1 MSLRLKTS
9 FLIIVVTAGLIAVL
23 YLFFS
28 TNLLRQFSQLE
39 RQEVEEETVR
49 AVNVLLNELEDLDTK
64 AEDWAPWDETYRF
77 IEDGNREYISNNLT
91 DPVFENLR
99 LNLMLFVHAS
109 GRIVYGKAFDLET
122 GREVALPNAV
132 NVLAEDPQI
141 IRHTNPREGRT
152 GIVLMPQGPLI
163 FSSWPIVTNLYGGPI
178 RGTLVMG
185 RYLTSAEVQRIS
197 DLLGFPLSVY
207 RLDRPWE
214 MPGDV
219 QLARSA
225 LLDESSVLVRPLND
239 ATVAGYAILKDVHG
253 DPALVLQVRLPRT
266 IYWQGEGAI
275 RFYFFSLLAIG
286 ILFGSLT
293 MILLEQFVISR
304 LVRMSA
310 EMDAIGV
317 SGDLSRRLRVRGKDE
332 LSRLGEAVNRML
344 EAIRSAQEAQAESE
358 ARYRIVVE
366 QASEGIALVDGR
378 TRQFIEANAAFLS
391 MLGYTGEELQ
401 QRTLSDILSD
411 RAAQEEDE
419 EIRRVLEE
427 GVFLFGER
435 IWRRKNGSPIPV
447 EVAVNRMYHQGR
459 AVLCMLVRDVTE
471 RKRMEQYLIQTERMT
486 AMGQL
491 AATLA
496 HEINNPLHSIW
507 TMLELVTDFPVSE
520 VERREYLGAIRREVR
535 RLMTLTRHVLEFARP
550 LDQEAVPI
558 HLGEPLRYALNLA
571 DRRLRDHNIQVSL
584 RVSDDLPPVSGSP
597 DQLAQVFLNLI
608 LNAVDSMPEG
618 GRLEI
623 DAAVQGREVILTFTD
638 SGPGIPSEVLE
649 HLFEPFVTTK
659 KDGTGLGLAV
669 SQSIIRRHGG
679 TMTAANAPQGGAV
692 FTITLP
698 TAQRWRDDSGAEDR

>member
-49 AVNVLLNELEDLDTK
+49 AVNVLLNELEELDTRV
-64 AEDWAPWDETYRF
+64 EDWAPWDETYRF

-91 DPVFENLR
+91 DSVFENLR

-109 GRIVYGKAFDLET
+109 GRMVYGKAFDLET
-122 GREVALPNAV
+122 GREVPLPSAV
-132 NVLAEDPQI
+132 YVLAGDPQI
-141 IRHTNPREGRT
+141 IHHTNPREGRN
-152 GIVLMPQGPLI
+152 GIVLTPQGPLL
-163 FSSWPIVTNLYGGPI
+163 FSSWPIVTSLYEGPI

-185 RYLTSAEVQRIS
+185 RYLTAAEAQRIS
-197 DLLGFPLSVY
+197 NLLGVPLSTY

-225 LLDESSVLVRPLND
+225 LADDSSILVRPLSD
-239 ATVAGYAILKDVHG
+239 AAVSGYALLKDVHG
-253 DPALVLQVRLPRT
+253 DPALILQVQLPRT
-266 IYWQGEGAI
+266 VSLQGESAI

-293 MILLEQFVISR
+293 MMLLERFVVSR

-310 EMDAIGV
+310 EVSAIGV
-317 SGDLSRRLRVRGKDE
+317 SGDPSRRLRVRGKDE
-332 LSRLGEAVNRML
+332 LSRLGDAVNQML

-401 QRTLSDILSD
+401 QRTLSDILGD
-411 RAAQEEDE
+411 RAAQEEV
-419 EIRRVLEE
+419 RRVLDE
-427 GVFLFGER
+427 GVFLLGER
-435 IWRRKNGSPIPV
+435 IWRRRNGSPIPV

-520 VERREYLGAIRREVR
+520 AEKKEYLGAIRREVR

-550 LDQEAVPI
+550 PDQEVVPL
-558 HLGEPLRYALNLA
+558 HLGDPLRYALGLA
-571 DRRLRDHNIQVSL
+571 DRRLRDHHIHVSL
-584 RVSDDLPPVSGSP
+584 RVPDDLPPVAGSP

-623 DAAVQGREVILTFTD
+623 HAAAQGREVMLTFTD

-649 HLFEPFVTTK
+649 HLFEPFITTK

-679 TMTAANAPQGGAV
+679 TITAANAPQGGAV

-698 TAQRWRDDSGAEDR
+698 AADLRRDNSRAEEP

>member
-9 FLIIVVTAGLIAVL
+9 FLIVVVTAGLIAVL

-152 GIVLMPQGPLI
+152 GIVLMPQGPLL
-163 FSSWPIVTNLYGGPI
+163 FSSWPIVTSLYEGPI
-178 RGTLVMG
+178 RGTLVIG
-185 RYLTSAEVQRIS
+185 RYLTSVEVQRLS
-197 DLLGFPLSVY
+197 DLLEVPLSVY

-225 LLDESSVLVRPLND
+225 LLDDSSVLVRPLND

-253 DPALVLQVRLPRT
+253 DPALILQVRLPRT

-310 EMDAIGV
+310 EVDAIKV
-317 SGDLSRRLRVRGKDE
+317 SGDPSRRLRVRGKDE

-344 EAIRSAQEAQAESE
+344 EAIRSAQEARAESE

-391 MLGYTGEELQ
+391 ILGYTEDELY
-401 QRTLSDILSD
+401 QRTLSDILGD
-411 RAAQEEDE
+411 RADQDED
-419 EIRRVLEE
+419 IRRVLEE
-427 GVFLFGER
+427 GAFLFGER
-435 IWRRKNGSPIPV
+435 IWRRRNGSPIPV

-459 AVLCMLVRDVTE
+459 EVLCMLIRDITE

-520 VERREYLGAIRREVR
+520 GEKKEYLGAIRREVR

-550 LDQEAVPI
+550 LEQEAVPI
-558 HLGEPLRYALNLA
+558 HLVEPLRYALSLA
-571 DRRLRDHNIQVSL
+571 DRRLRDHNIRVSL
-584 RVSDDLPPVSGSP
+584 KVSDDLPPVLGSS

-623 DAAVQGREVILTFTD
+623 HAAAQGREVILTFTD

-679 TMTAANAPQGGAV
+679 AITATNAPQGGAV

-698 TAQRWRDDSGAEDR
+698 AADLRRDDSRAEEP

>member
-310 EMDAIGV
+310 EMDAIGI